1 MQVNVLDAKTNFS
14 KLLAAVAA
22 GDDVVIA
29 NRGEPIARIVKYEA
43 PKVLRKPGAWSHIK
57 QPPGYDDFST
67 VNAELWKQMEASD
80 LFAGALEREA
90 QLKAQAKRA
99 RGRRATASATS
110 TKRKK

>member
-1 MQVNVLDAKTNFS
+1 MRVNVLEAKTHFS

-29 NRGEPIARIVKYEA
+29 NRGAPIARIIKYEA
-43 PKVLRKPGAWSHIK
+43 PKTLRKPGAWAHIK

-80 LFAGALEREA
+80 IFAGALEREA
-90 QLKAQAKRA
+90 QLKAQANAKRA
-99 RGRRATASATS
+99 RSRATVAAP